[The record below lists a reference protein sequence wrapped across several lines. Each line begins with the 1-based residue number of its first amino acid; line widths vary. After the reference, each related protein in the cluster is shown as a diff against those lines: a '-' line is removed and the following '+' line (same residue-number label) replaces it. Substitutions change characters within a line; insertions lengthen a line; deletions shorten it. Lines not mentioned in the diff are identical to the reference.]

1 MAKQVIAQSEMRY
14 SDVLTVEKPRPW
26 YVDLGVR
33 LVKTKPL
40 ATVGL
45 LIVIMLLFVATFAE
59 LIAPEGIND
68 VDVFNKLQPPSDEH
82 LMGTD
87 SLGRDL
93 FSRIVYGA
101 RISVFVAFGS
111 VALAMILAYL
121 IGLTSAY
128 YGGWLDTLVQRFV
141 DGWLAIPTLVI
152 LLALSSVMPQGL
164 FTIIVIIGISFGVRN
179 SRVIRGHVLSLKES
193 TYVDAARALGAGNLR
208 IMLLHIVPNTI
219 GPVLVLGTGE
229 LASAVLL
236 ETSLSFL
243 GFGVPDPYPSW
254 GGMIGSESRHFMAR
268 APWLLIFPGLALTA
282 VVFGWNMLGDALRD
296 LLDPRLRAR

>member
-1 MAKQVIAQSEMRY
+1 MAKQVVAQPEIRY
-14 SDVLTVEKPRPW
+14 GDVSTVEKPRSW

-45 LIVIMLLFVATFAE
+45 LIVIVLLFVATFAE

-164 FTIIVIIGISFGVRN
+164 FTLIVIIGISFGVRN

-193 TYVDAARALGAGNLR
+193 TYVDAARAMGAGNLR

-296 LLDPRLRAR
+296 LLDPRLRSR